1 MSSKK
6 QKRSYGTGQIH
17 EKSGSYYGRWRT
29 PDGRMLNRKIGKI
42 RLPGEREGLTGTQ
55 AEREFRKMREAEEGA
70 PRAQP
75 GDEIPTVADVSGLL
89 RQRLEIRGASDS
101 YQEGCECVERLHIA
115 PSRVGKSRPA
125 DVSTADVESL
135 ARALLKKNLAPK
147 SVRNILSYLYSVFE
161 LAIKEKWTRENPVRG
176 AEKPGSL
183 SKGSSDDLEF
193 LSVSELEAVFRAIPD
208 ETVKREPKATR
219 RGRRGPA
226 PPPPPDVYGPVLRR
240 VILTAGMT
248 GLRRG
253 ELLGLRWR
261 DVDWVAQRIRV
272 RKPDRRGVQSTRGK
286 SELSTKRSVP
296 MATRLAQVLDLWSK
310 RTAYKGDDDLVFAH
324 PSTGKALDGPKVSR
338 RFKQACEDAKV
349 HVIKF
354 HNLRHTFGT
363 RMAASNVPMRML
375 QEFMGH
381 ADSKTTQIYVH
392 YAPSEH
398 EVEMVDAA
406 FVEEGPGVAD
416 KAKEAET
423 EREQPE
429 QVQHGEGGVEG

>member
-1 MSSKK
+1 MSAKK
-6 QKRSYGTGQIH
+6 QKRGYGTGQIH

-29 PDGRMLNRKIGKI
+29 PDGRMVNRKIGKI
-42 RLPGEREGLTGTQ
+42 RLPGEREGLTMTQ

-70 PRAQP
+70 PRPQP
-75 GDEIPTVADVSGLL
+75 GDEIPTVAEISGRL
-89 RQRLEIRGASDS
+89 RQRLELRGASDS
-101 YQEGCECVERLHIA
+101 YLDGCESMERVHIA

-125 DVSTADVESL
+125 EVTTADVESL
-135 ARALLKKNLAPK
+135 ARALMKKKLAPK

-161 LAIKEKWTRENPVRG
+161 LAIKEKWTRENPVRS
-176 AEKPGSL
+176 AEKPGTLNKRTSH
-183 SKGSSDDLEF
+183 DLDF

-208 ETVKREPKATR
+208 ETVQRTPAPTR
-219 RGRRGPA
+219 KGRRGPA

-272 RKPDRRGVQSTRGK
+272 RNVDKRGVQSGEGK

-324 PSTGKALDGPKVSR
+324 PSTGNALDGTKVSR
-338 RFKQACEDAKV
+338 RFKEACEDAKV

-363 RMAASNVPMRML
+363 RMAAKNVPMRML

-381 ADSKTTQIYVH
+381 ADSKTTQVYVH
-392 YAPSEH
+392 YAPSPH
-398 EVEMVDAA
+398 EVEMADAA
-406 FVEEGPGVAD
+406 FGVEAPGAAEESAASEETEGRQPDVQ
-416 KAKEAET
+416 AKEGS
-423 EREQPE
+423 
-429 QVQHGEGGVEG
+429 GEG

>member
-29 PDGRMLNRKIGKI
+29 PDGRMVNRKIGKI
-42 RLPGEREGLTGTQ
+42 RLTGEREGLTLVQ

-75 GDEIPTVADVSGLL
+75 GDEIPTIAAVSALL

-101 YQEGCECVERLHIA
+101 YQEGCESMERVHIA

-125 DVSTADVESL
+125 EVSSGDVEAL
-135 ARALLKKNLAPK
+135 GRALLKKGLSPK

-161 LAIKEKWTRENPVRG
+161 LAKKNKWAVENPVRS

-183 SKGSSDDLEF
+183 SKGTSNDLEF
-193 LSVSELEAVFRAIPD
+193 LSVNELEAVFRAIPD
-208 ETVKREPKATR
+208 ETVYRTPKATR
-219 RGRRGPA
+219 KGRRGPA

-240 VILTAGMT
+240 LILTAGMT

-272 RKPDRRGVQSTRGK
+272 RKPDRRGTQTTRGK

-296 MATRLAQVLDLWSK
+296 MATRLAQVLDQWSK
-310 RTAYKGDDDLVFAH
+310 RTAYKGDDQLVFAH
-324 PSTGKALDGPKVSR
+324 PNTGKALDGPKVSKK
-338 RFKQACEDAKV
+338 FKEACEDAKV
-349 HVIKF
+349 PVIKF

-363 RMAASNVPMRML
+363 RMASKNVPMRML

-381 ADSKTTQIYVH
+381 ADSKTTQVYVH

-398 EVEMVDAA
+398 EVEMVDGAFGEEVAPAA
-406 FVEEGPGVAD
+406 AEVKEEKHEQAAD
-416 KAKEAET
+416 AEA
-423 EREQPE
+423 RDSQR
-429 QVQHGEGGVEG
+429 